1 MNGHDRRTCLGRT
14 MKSAAAVDPELLQSW
29 ARRAFEEAYR
39 RRPREQAS
47 REDILYGFVEAL
59 RWARVDSA
67 FRTSGPPLTKPDYPA
82 P

>member
-1 MNGHDRRTCLGRT
+1 
-14 MKSAAAVDPELLQSW
+14 MKSAPTVDLELLQSW

-59 RWARVDSA
+59 RWARVNSA
-67 FRTSGPPLTKPDYPA
+67 FRTSGLPLIKPDRPA